1 MQTLIIPGALP
12 TLNEIINES
21 RTHWSKNAKRKKHT
35 EADIAVLILQQKF
48 KPIKG
53 PVWISYQWIC
63 KDKRKDPSNIAAG
76 GRKVIEDAL
85 VTCGII
91 EGDGWKHM
99 TGWGDIFKIDRDN
112 PRTIVTIEAND
123 LT

>member
-12 TLNEIINES
+12 TLNEIIKES
-21 RTHWSKNAKRKKHT
+21 RTHWSVNAKRKKHT
-35 EADIAVLILQQKF
+35 EADIAVLILQQKL

-53 PVWISYQWIC
+53 PVWINYLWIC

-85 VTCGII
+85 VSCGII
-91 EGDGWKHM
+91 EGDGWRHM
-99 TGWGDIFKIDRDN
+99 KGWTDHFEIDPIN
-112 PRTIVTIEAND
+112 PRTIVCIQ
-123 LT
+123 